1 MKDLVLGAGLVG
13 THLADL
19 LRDRGGDVRVLSRG
33 TGHDL
38 TRAEDYADDFAWA
51 DRVWFVA
58 WDTGVR
64 KTEAPAEYDMAVLD
78 SNTELCRSVFGVL
91 RRAGKP
97 FLFVS
102 SQAALSPDI
111 FVLGT
116 TKRLGETWARLLGG
130 HVARFWNVYGWEPVG
145 AKSHLVPDLVWKGMT
160 EGMISLMSSGE
171 ETRQFL
177 HVRDAAEALIYQFES
192 GQKVA
197 DVTSGEWVAV
207 KAMADRIGALTGAKV
222 ALGQNAGKP
231 SLAVPQTPLVG
242 WKPRLTLD
250 EGLIEVIGHAKQWKP
265 NTP

>member
-1 MKDLVLGAGLVG
+1 MKDLILGAGLIG

-19 LRDRGGDVRVLSRG
+19 IKERGNDVRILSRG
-33 TGHDL
+33 MGHDL
-38 TRAEDYADDFAWA
+38 KHAENYVDDFTWA

-64 KTEAPAEYDMAVLD
+64 KTEALAEYDMAVLD
-78 SNTELCRSVFGVL
+78 SNTELCRSVFGML
-91 RRAGKP
+91 RKAGKP

-130 HVARFWNVYGWEPVG
+130 HISRFWNVYGWEPVG
-145 AKSHLVPDLVWKGMT
+145 AKSHLVPDLVWRAMM
-160 EGMISLMSSGE
+160 EGPISLMSSGE

-177 HVRDAAEALIYQFES
+177 HVRDAVEALVYQFES

-197 DVTSGEWVAV
+197 DVTSGEWVRV

-222 ALGQNAGKP
+222 AAGQNAGKP
-231 SLAVPQTPLVG
+231 SLAVPQTPLAG
-242 WKPRLTLD
+242 WKPRFTLD
-250 EGLIEVIGHAKQWKP
+250 DGLREVLEHAKKWKP
-265 NTP
+265 IP

>member
-1 MKDLVLGAGLVG
+1 MKNLVLGAGLIG

-19 LRDRGGDVRVLSRG
+19 LKERGGDVRILSRSAG
-33 TGHDL
+33 YDL
-38 TRAEDYADDFAWA
+38 KHAENYADDFAWA

-64 KTEAPAEYDMAVLD
+64 KAEAPADYEMDVLN
-78 SNTELCRSVFGVL
+78 SNTELCRSVFSML
-91 RRAGKP
+91 RKTKKP

-145 AKSHLVPDLVWKGMT
+145 AKSHLVPDLVWKAMT
-160 EGMISLMSSGE
+160 EGAISLMSSGE

-177 HVRDAAEALIYQFES
+177 HVQDAVEALVHQFEG

-197 DVTSGEWVAV
+197 DITSGEWVAV
-207 KAMADRIGALTGAKV
+207 KAMAGRIGALTGAKV
-222 ALGQNAGKP
+222 VAGETAGKP
-231 SLAVPQTPLVG
+231 SLAVPQTPLAG

-250 EGLIEVIGHAKQWKP
+250 EGLQEVIGHAKQWKP
-265 NTP
+265 IP